1 MLTRRKFIS
10 KMLAMTA
17 ALSLGPGLSGSL
29 SPEERLKAAE
39 PIPQRKLGKTGEE
52 VSILSLGGEATI
64 EQVERQQEAV
74 EIINQALDYGI
85 NYIDTAPS
93 YGGGDSETNFGQ
105 VMAERRE
112 EVFLA
117 SKTHERSYDG
127 TMRLIEESL
136 KRLQTDYLDLYQ
148 LHNIRT
154 EQDLN
159 SALAS
164 DGAITALEELQQEGV
179 IRFTG
184 ITGHKDPELLLR
196 GIREYDFDCLLM
208 SLNAADIHYR
218 PFQQEL
224 LEEAREQ
231 ELGVIAMKVLAAGR
245 LVPGGGID
253 SIEEALYY
261 TWSFPVSTSIIG
273 TGSLAQ
279 LEENVELARNFS
291 PLGED
296 KMLELENK
304 TAELEQ
310 EGNFFKYHW

>member
-1 MLTRRKFIS
+1 MLTRRQFIS
-10 KMLAMTA
+10 RMLAMTA

-29 SPEERLKAAE
+29 SPEERLQAAE
-39 PIPQRKLGKTGEE
+39 LIPRRKLGKTGEE
-52 VSILSLGGEATI
+52 ISILSLGGEATI

-93 YGGGDSETNFGQ
+93 YGGGDSEINFGQ
-105 VMAERRE
+105 VMAERRD

-136 KRLQTDYLDLYQ
+136 DRLQTDYLDLYQ

-154 EQDLN
+154 EQDL
-159 SALAS
+159 SAALAS
-164 DGAITALEELQQEGV
+164 EGAITALEELQQEGV

-231 ELGVIAMKVLAAGR
+231 ELGIIAMKVLAAGR
-245 LVPGGGID
+245 LVPGGGVD

-273 TGSLAQ
+273 TGSLAE

-291 PLGED
+291 PLEED
-296 KMLELENK
+296 EMLELENK

>member
-1 MLTRRKFIS
+1 
-10 KMLAMTA
+10 MTA
-17 ALSLGPGLSGSL
+17 ALSLGPGFSNSL
-29 SPEERLKAAE
+29 SQDGRLKAAE
-39 PIPQRKLGKTGEE
+39 SIPRRKLGKTGEE
-52 VSILSLGGEATI
+52 ISILSLGGEATI

-93 YGGGDSETNFGQ
+93 YGGGDSEINFGQ

-117 SKTHERSYDG
+117 SKTHERGYDG
-127 TMRLIEESL
+127 TMWLIEESL
-136 KRLQTDYLDLYQ
+136 ERLQTDYLDLYQ

-159 SALAS
+159 AALAE

-184 ITGHKDPELLLR
+184 ITGHKDPEVLLR

-224 LEEAREQ
+224 LEEAQ
-231 ELGVIAMKVLAAGR
+231 GAGA
-245 LVPGGGID
+245 GHHCYE
-253 SIEEALYY
+253 SIGCRP
-261 TWSFPVSTSIIG
+261 SG
-273 TGSLAQ
+273 
-279 LEENVELARNFS
+279 ARWRS
-291 PLGED
+291 
-296 KMLELENK
+296 
-304 TAELEQ
+304 
-310 EGNFFKYHW
+310 

>member
-1 MLTRRKFIS
+1 MLTRRDFI
-10 KMLAMTA
+10 KNMLAMTA
-17 ALSLGPGLSGSL
+17 ALSLGPGFSNSL
-29 SPEERLKAAE
+29 SQDGRLKAAE
-39 PIPQRKLGKTGEE
+39 SIPRRMLGKTGEE

-93 YGGGDSETNFGQ
+93 YGGGDSEINFGQ

-117 SKTHERSYDG
+117 SKTHERGYDG
-127 TMRLIEESL
+127 TMWLIEESL
-136 KRLQTDYLDLYQ
+136 ERLQTDYLDLYQ

-159 SALAS
+159 AALAE

-184 ITGHKDPELLLR
+184 ITGHKDPEVLLR

-231 ELGVIAMKVLAAGR
+231 ELGIIAMKVLAAGR
-245 LVPGGGID
+245 LVPGGGVD
-253 SIEEALYY
+253 TIEEALYY

-273 TGSLAQ
+273 TGSLAE

-291 PLGED
+291 PLEED
-296 KMLELENK
+296 EILELENK

>member
-1 MLTRRKFIS
+1 MLTRRQFIS
-10 KMLAMTA
+10 RMLAMTA

-29 SPEERLKAAE
+29 SPEERLQAAE
-39 PIPQRKLGKTGEE
+39 LIPRRKLGKTGEE
-52 VSILSLGGEATI
+52 ISILSLGGEATI

-93 YGGGDSETNFGQ
+93 YGGGDSEINFGQ
-105 VMAERRE
+105 VMAERRD

-136 KRLQTDYLDLYQ
+136 GRLQTDYLDLYQ

-154 EQDLN
+154 EQDL
-159 SALAS
+159 SAALAS
-164 DGAITALEELQQEGV
+164 EGAITALEELQQEGV

-231 ELGVIAMKVLAAGR
+231 ELGIIAMKVLAAGR
-245 LVPGGGID
+245 LVPGGGVD

-273 TGSLAQ
+273 TGSLAE

-291 PLGED
+291 PLEED
-296 KMLELENK
+296 EMLELENK